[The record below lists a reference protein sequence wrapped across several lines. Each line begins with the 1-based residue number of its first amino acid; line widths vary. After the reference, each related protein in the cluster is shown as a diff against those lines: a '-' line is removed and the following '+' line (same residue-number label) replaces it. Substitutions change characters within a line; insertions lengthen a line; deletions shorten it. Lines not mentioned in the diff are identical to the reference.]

1 MDLKASFEAT
11 RQQTEDICKNLEI
24 EDYVV
29 QPITDVSPPKW
40 HLGHTTWFFEEFVL
54 SQFDPDYKRFHPQY
68 AYVFNSYYE
77 SVGDKVFR
85 SNRGNLSRPTVQDVY
100 DFRAYVTKAVAQ
112 LADNVVDN
120 NEFNKILE
128 IGIHHEKQH
137 QELLLTDIKYILGHN
152 PLFPVYD
159 KAFKE
164 IESENHSPDWFNID
178 EGVYSIGYFGSDF
191 CYDNEQKRHRI
202 FLEPFAISN
211 KLITNEEYLE
221 FINSGGYEDVL
232 LWHAEA
238 WDWINTENI
247 RSPKY
252 WMKKNNEWH
261 RFTLSGLK
269 PIKWEEPV
277 IHISYYEAAA
287 FAQWKGLRLPTE
299 FEWEIAADLFNWGK
313 VWEWTE
319 SAYLPY
325 PGFDKEPGALGEYN
339 GKFMA
344 NQKVLRG
351 KSVATPDNHSRVTY
365 RNFFHPHLRWQ
376 FCGLRLAKSNI

>member
-1 MDLKASFEAT
+1 MDLKALFEVT
-11 RQQTEDICKNLEI
+11 RQQTEDICNNLEI

-164 IESENHSPDWFNID
+164 IESEHHSPDWLNID
-178 EGVYSIGYFGSDF
+178 EGVFI
-191 CYDNEQKRHRI
+191 
-202 FLEPFAISN
+202 LLVMMVLVFAMTMN
-211 KLITNEEYLE
+211 K
-221 FINSGGYEDVL
+221 
-232 LWHAEA
+232 
-238 WDWINTENI
+238 
-247 RSPKY
+247 
-252 WMKKNNEWH
+252 
-261 RFTLSGLK
+261 
-269 PIKWEEPV
+269 
-277 IHISYYEAAA
+277 
-287 FAQWKGLRLPTE
+287 KG
-299 FEWEIAADLFNWGK
+299 I
-313 VWEWTE
+313 V
-319 SAYLPY
+319 
-325 PGFDKEPGALGEYN
+325 
-339 GKFMA
+339 
-344 NQKVLRG
+344 
-351 KSVATPDNHSRVTY
+351 
-365 RNFFHPHLRWQ
+365 FF
-376 FCGLRLAKSNI
+376 